1 MFPSQLITITIAYI
15 AANTVESTP
24 HTLLLL
30 PINMTSASNTSA
42 LNNNECDFND
52 TPGVEVVANTDTET
66 DLPIDFGNI
75 DEDEEYQAAN
85 VFNLRN
91 GAIAVGASL
100 LLAVS
105 VVVGRSAAE
114 LNNKNNMVSNL
125 SSAAGP
131 KSTKTRAPKSS
142 KMPKST
148 SVEEFRWEDLIG
160 LPPFTATDSRSNVY
174 NTRLCDA
181 NTADRTDCGM
191 YQSGSIEVGQF
202 TRFADETP
210 TSITAVFENGST
222 VSCGGAGARS
232 AKVYFT
238 KDPPCTYCTVLTPT
252 AAREPSGCYYEID
265 VTLSDA

>member
-1 MFPSQLITITIAYI
+1 
-15 AANTVESTP
+15 
-24 HTLLLL
+24 
-30 PINMTSASNTSA
+30 MTSASNTSA

-91 GAIAVGASL
+91 GAIAFGASL

-105 VVVGRSAAE
+105 VFVGRSAAE

-125 SSAAGP
+125 SSAAGH

-148 SVEEFRWEDLIG
+148 SVEEFSWVDLIG
-160 LPPFTATDSRSNVY
+160 LPPFTATDY
-174 NTRLCDA
+174 TTRLCDA
-181 NTADRTDCGM
+181 NTADTTDCGI
-191 YQSGSIEVGQF
+191 YQYGSIEVGQF
-202 TRFADETP
+202 TGFADETP

-222 VSCGGAGARS
+222 YSCGGFGARS

>member
-1 MFPSQLITITIAYI
+1 
-15 AANTVESTP
+15 
-24 HTLLLL
+24 
-30 PINMTSASNTSA
+30 MTSASNTSA

-91 GAIAVGASL
+91 GVIAVGASL

-105 VVVGRSAAE
+105 VVVGRSVAE

-148 SVEEFRWEDLIG
+148 SVEEFSWVDLIG
-160 LPPFTATDSRSNVY
+160 LPPFTITDFRNIVY

-181 NTADRTDCGM
+181 NTVDTTDCGILN
-191 YQSGSIEVGQF
+191 GGIIEIGQF
-202 TRFADETP
+202 TGFADETP

-222 VSCGGAGARS
+222 VSWVWRGGGALSQGLFH
-232 AKVYFT
+232 KGP
-238 KDPPCTYCTVLTPT
+238 PPCTYCTVLTPT
-252 AAREPSGCYYEID
+252 AAREPCPCYYEID

>member
-1 MFPSQLITITIAYI
+1 
-15 AANTVESTP
+15 
-24 HTLLLL
+24 
-30 PINMTSASNTSA
+30 MTSASNTSA

-148 SVEEFRWEDLIG
+148 SVEEFSWVDLIG
-160 LPPFTATDSRSNVY
+160 LPPFTITDYRNIVFD
-174 NTRLCDA
+174 TRLCDA
-181 NTADRTDCGM
+181 NTADTTDCGM
-191 YQSGSIEVGQF
+191 YQYGSIEVGQF
-202 TRFADETP
+202 TGFADETP

-222 VSCGGAGARS
+222 VSCGGFGARS

-238 KDPPCTYCTVLTPT
+238 KDPLNPCTYCTVLTPT

-265 VTLSDA
+265 VTLSDACRNKSKACKTEVEGVRRAERER

>member
-1 MFPSQLITITIAYI
+1 
-15 AANTVESTP
+15 
-24 HTLLLL
+24 
-30 PINMTSASNTSA
+30 MTSASNTSA
-42 LNNNECDFND
+42 LNNNECDFNDTD

-148 SVEEFRWEDLIG
+148 SVEEFRWVDLIG
-160 LPPFTATDSRSNVY
+160 LPPFTATDSRSIVY

-181 NTADRTDCGM
+181 NTADTTDCGM
-191 YQSGSIEVGQF
+191 EAFTGAYYDCGQF
-202 TRFADETP
+202 TGFADETP

-222 VSCGGAGARS
+222 VDCGTAGARS

>member
-1 MFPSQLITITIAYI
+1 
-15 AANTVESTP
+15 
-24 HTLLLL
+24 
-30 PINMTSASNTSA
+30 MTSASNTSA
-42 LNNNECDFND
+42 LNNNEFDFND

-91 GAIAVGASL
+91 GVIAFGASL

-105 VVVGRSAAE
+105 FVVGRSAAE

-131 KSTKTRAPKSS
+131 KSTKAPKAS

-148 SVEEFRWEDLIG
+148 SVEEFDWVDLIG
-160 LPPFTATDSRSNVY
+160 LPPFTITDSRSIVFD
-174 NTRLCDA
+174 TRLCDA
-181 NTADRTDCGM
+181 NTADTTDCGM
-191 YQSGSIEVGQF
+191 EAFAIVSGVGMYFDCGQF
-202 TRFADETP
+202 TGFADETT

-222 VSCGGAGARS
+222 DLCGGVVRS

-238 KDPPCTYCTVLTPT
+238 KDPSNPCTYCTVLTPT
-252 AAREPSGCYYEID
+252 AVSEPSACYYEID